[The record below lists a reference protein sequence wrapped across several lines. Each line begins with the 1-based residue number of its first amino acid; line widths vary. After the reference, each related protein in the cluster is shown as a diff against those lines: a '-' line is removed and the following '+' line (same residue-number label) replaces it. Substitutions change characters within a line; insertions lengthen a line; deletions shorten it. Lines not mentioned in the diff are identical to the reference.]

1 MDLMT
6 GLPIWAQ
13 AQAGTANP
21 NAIALLALR
30 RWCGSLTLSSP
41 RSAPGLHGFWA
52 LLAGLALLFLV
63 VLVAQGPLRAFR
75 QLLDIPG
82 HIRLVRDG
90 TRRFRRAG
98 RMVAALIGF
107 TVLSWTGAQSLA
119 FLRDGGRDQ
128 IGWGT
133 CPVDPVARPGRAG
146 GGAGHAGGDH
156 AAARR
161 GGAGR

>member
-21 NAIALLALR
+21 NAIGLLALR
-30 RWCGSLTLSSP
+30 RWCGSLTLCSP
-41 RSAPGLHGFWA
+41 RSAPDLHGFWA
-52 LLAGLALLFLV
+52 LLAGLGLLVLV
-63 VLVAQGPLRAFR
+63 VLVAQGPFRAFR
-75 QLLDIPG
+75 QILDIPG

-90 TRRFRRAG
+90 TRRLRRSG

-119 FLRDGGRDQ
+119 FLRDGGRQ
-128 IGWGT
+128 
-133 CPVDPVARPGRAG
+133 DPPRSAG
-146 GGAGHAGGDH
+146 ATWSS
-156 AAARR
+156 
-161 GGAGR
+161 